1 MRMDMEKYLF
11 QVRNEGSGVMGWWF
25 EGEEE

>member
-1 MRMDMEKYLF
+1 MRMEMEKYLF
-11 QVRNEGSGVMGWWF
+11 QVRNEGSGVRGWWF